1 MGLRRQPGQ
10 LIPGAGISHASIRKI
25 SINSERSGNFASQYP
40 NNKIFRRKILIEIEQ
55 EISPPRRALL
65 IGVETGRE
73 GRWEIEDSLDELS
86 QLARTAGMEEAG
98 RAVFKRLK
106 PHPATYIGTGSA
118 QGLAARCREEG
129 VSEIIFNE
137 DLTPAQLRNLE
148 DASGVEVRDRTE
160 LILVIF
166 AQRART
172 REARLQV
179 ELARLEYLLPRL
191 GGAWRHFSRQK
202 GGMLGT
208 RDAGEKQIELD
219 RRLAR
224 NRIHALKKEMEA
236 VRRQRSAQ
244 RKHRRQTGIPV
255 VSIIGYT
262 NSGKSTLLNALTTAR
277 VRAEDKLFATLDPV
291 TRQAV
296 LPSGRKVLFSDTV
309 GFIRRLPHHLVDAFR
324 ATLEEVAEADLLLE
338 VLDLSHPRIRERK
351 QVVEDIRKELGTN
364 RTPVIIALNKIDLIS
379 DPFLVREAAGRFEG
393 AVPISARKGAGLE
406 RLLEEIDRQLS
417 SGRKNFRFL
426 IPQDRPDL
434 VAALHRDGR
443 VLKVDYHSKDVY
455 LKVVLEERA
464 LGETAGYILKK

>member
-1 MGLRRQPGQ
+1 M
-10 LIPGAGISHASIRKI
+10 
-25 SINSERSGNFASQYP
+25 
-40 NNKIFRRKILIEIEQ
+40 IEIEQ

-65 IGVETGRE
+65 VGVETGRD

-98 RAVFKRLK
+98 RQVFKRLK
-106 PHPATYIGTGSA
+106 PHPATFIGTGSA
-118 QGLAARCREEG
+118 RGLAGRCREAG
-129 VSEIIFNE
+129 VTEIIFNE
-137 DLTPAQLRNLE
+137 DLSPAQLRNLE
-148 DASGVEVRDRTE
+148 DAAGVEVRDRTE

-166 AQRART
+166 ARRART

-202 GGMLGT
+202 GGALGT

-224 NRIHALKKEMEA
+224 NRIHSLKKEMEA

-255 VSIIGYT
+255 ISIIGYT
-262 NSGKSTLLNALTTAR
+262 NSGKSTLLNALTAAA
-277 VRAEDKLFATLDPV
+277 VPAEDRLFATLDPV
-291 TRQAV
+291 TRQAE

-309 GFIRRLPHHLVDAFR
+309 GFIRHLPHHLIDAFR

-338 VLDLSHPRIRERK
+338 VLDISHPRIRERK
-351 QVVEDIRKELGTN
+351 AVVDEVLKELGAD
-364 RTPVIIALNKIDLIS
+364 RTPVVFALNKVDLVR
-379 DPFLVREAAGRFEG
+379 DPFLVRETAGWLEDPF
-393 AVPISARKGAGLE
+393 AISARRGEGLD
-406 RLLEEIDRQLS
+406 RLREAIDRRLS

-426 IPQDRPDL
+426 VPQDRPDL
-434 VAALHRDGR
+434 VAALHRDGQ
-443 VLKVDYHSKDVY
+443 VLKIDYHSKDVY
-455 LKVVLEERA
+455 LEVILDQRT
-464 LGETAGYILKK
+464 LGEAAGYVLK